1 MKGENRMMMM
11 KEDERKVLKQ
21 IRELMGSLG
30 SDSYV
35 ATAFE
40 GCADIAESNIDNDF
54 MCSTETTRRISG
66 GRIKKGVLAYIRPAE
81 ERSIS

>member
-1 MKGENRMMMM
+1 MMMM

-40 GCADIAESNIDNDF
+40 GCAEIAESNIDNDF
-54 MCSTETTRRISG
+54 MCSMKQQNQQRKNQE
-66 GRIKKGVLAYIRPAE
+66 K
-81 ERSIS
+81 RSCLYQTSRKRSTS